1 MQAAQRILD
10 QGGWCLYECCIDV
23 PRQLWEARL
32 VIFDLSA
39 EAVANAIEA
48 EIELEPEHDARLTGC
63 DRRTLCP
70 DPGMGAYL
78 CYVTDERAGSPRN
91 GSSGALRSTLGPRSP
106 MLVRDGANPTEASKL
121 RGSADG

>member
-23 PRQLWEARL
+23 PRQLWEARV

-63 DRRTLCP
+63 DRRTLCL

-78 CYVTDERAGSPRN
+78 CYVTDKPAQSAEH
-91 GSSGALRSTLGPRSP
+91 GSSGAFESTPGRSR
-106 MLVRDGANPTEASKL
+106 
-121 RGSADG
+121 